1 MSKDP
6 QPLNERQKRIRY
18 YIRLKRLNTDFLIGE
33 IAIAVIGQLLFSSA
47 SKAYLW
53 LIPLL
58 LVLLAFTI
66 HSYLIS
72 LANRKYRNIKSG
84 MLDSARSIKSILIFL
99 LLVMLSFH
107 VPAMAHSLPGY
118 FGLITGICV
127 ATSVSIFIYFFPM
140 IQESRIL
147 GRKSKYVFMDRQN
160 LKALREI
167 LPETMRDTTIV
178 LTEKRGK
185 NFANAF
191 VIGNKKPII
200 LITKYMESNLTHDQL
215 SAVIAHEYGHFV
227 HGDNRRL
234 RLGYTAFILVYFNL
248 LVLFSF
254 IIPGLIILYYLVA
267 YVVFYFV
274 SLSSAG
280 KQRKME
286 LRADIFA
293 AKSGLAE
300 RLKSALTRVDD
311 LNFMPSDIPEGAGNT
326 HPSTITRFN
335 WLEQNNF

>member
-1 MSKDP
+1 MSQDP
-6 QPLNERQKRIRY
+6 QSLNERQKRIKY

-33 IAIAVIGQLLFSSA
+33 IAIVVIGQLLFSSA

-58 LVLLAFTI
+58 LVLVAFTI

-72 LANRKYRNIKSG
+72 LANRNYRNIHSG
-84 MLDSARSIKSILIFL
+84 ILDSANSIKSILIFP

-107 VPAMAHSLPGY
+107 IPAMVYFLPGY
-118 FGLITGICV
+118 IGLISGIFV
-127 ATSVSIFIYFFPM
+127 ATSVSIFIYFYPM
-140 IQESRIL
+140 IRENRIL
-147 GRKSKYVFMDRQN
+147 ERNSTHVFMEGQK
-160 LKALREI
+160 LKALKEI
-167 LPETMRDTTIV
+167 LPETMRDSTIA
-178 LTEKRGK
+178 LTEKKGK

-191 VIGNKKPII
+191 VIGYKKPII
-200 LITKYMESNLTHDQL
+200 LMTKYMESNLTIDQL

-227 HGDNRRL
+227 HGDSRKL
-234 RLGYTAFILVYFNL
+234 RLGYTAFVLVYFNL

-254 IIPGLIILYYLVA
+254 LIPGLIILYYLVA
-267 YVVFYFV
+267 YIVFYFV
-274 SLSSAG
+274 SLNAAR
-280 KQRKME
+280 KQRNME
-286 LRADIFA
+286 LSADIFA

-300 RLKSALTRVDD
+300 LLKSALARVDD